1 VAEPVDDQTI
11 VDGLLRG
18 DPEAQIQLLQA
29 YAEPLVRFLHY
40 TYPVE
45 LADAEDIAVE
55 TLYKA
60 VERINSFRGS
70 SPSAQHQFRN
80 WLFTI
85 ARNLWIDKTRKAPK
99 TVLLA
104 EDEFE
109 RVASKSVAEDDVVAS
124 PQIMVLRQ
132 ALAELPEM
140 QRLTLLLHYD
150 GRKLTEIAEILNVSP
165 GNVRQW
171 KNRGLKTLSEQLQ
184 NHPVF
189 ADLAKE

>member
-1 VAEPVDDQTI
+1 
-11 VDGLLRG
+11 
-18 DPEAQIQLLQA
+18 
-29 YAEPLVRFLHY
+29 
-40 TYPVE
+40 
-45 LADAEDIAVE
+45 
-55 TLYKA
+55 
-60 VERINSFRGS
+60 
-70 SPSAQHQFRN
+70 
-80 WLFTI
+80 
-85 ARNLWIDKTRKAPK
+85 
-99 TVLLA
+99 
-104 EDEFE
+104 
-109 RVASKSVAEDDVVAS
+109 
-124 PQIMVLRQ
+124 MVLRQ

>member
-1 VAEPVDDQTI
+1 MAEPVDDQTI

-18 DPEAQIQLLQA
+18 DPEAQAQLLQA

-40 TYPVE
+40 TYNIE

-60 VERINSFRGS
+60 VGRIDSFKGS
-70 SPSAQHQFRN
+70 NPSGQHQFRN

-85 ARNLWIDKTRKAPK
+85 ARNLWIDKTRRVPK
-99 TVLLA
+99 TVPLA

-109 RVASKSVAEDDVVAS
+109 RAAVKSIDDDDVEVS

-150 GRKLTEIAEILNVSP
+150 GRKLSEIADILQVAP
-165 GNVRQW
+165 GTVRQW
-171 KNRGLKTLSEQLQ
+171 KNRGLKTLSEKLQ
-184 NHPVF
+184 HHPVF
-189 ADLAKE
+189 ADLVKE

>member
-1 VAEPVDDQTI
+1 MAEPVDDQTI